1 MENNKFVLIPLHLWE
16 QGTLQ
21 LSSIDT
27 EPGDARI
34 RFFKRKQ
41 PIHPG
46 YIGKNFMT
54 PKKIKDTDPPNQNE
68 RLKEYLLKEFRK
80 DSNAKKNL
88 SELFENS
95 YNFSLNNT
103 IVVDNVDTEVHA
115 RDFIH
120 NLRRENGSFDLKYS
134 IILNTLNFPQNY
146 MTNTVALADDDS
158 SWLFLKDS
166 SWINCTGVD
175 QQLLDHSII

>member
-21 LSSIDT
+21 LPSIDT

-41 PIHPG
+41 PIDPS
-46 YIGKNFMT
+46 YIGKNLIT
-54 PKKIKDTDPPNQNE
+54 TKKISKDTDPPKQNE
-68 RLKEYLLKEFRK
+68 RLKEYLLNEFRK
-80 DSNAKKNL
+80 DSNAKKII
-88 SELFENS
+88 SELFENKAIT
-95 YNFSLNNT
+95 FSLNNT

-120 NLRRENGSFDLKYS
+120 NLRRKNGSFDPKYS
-134 IILNTLNFPQNY
+134 IILNTLNFPQSY
-146 MTNTVALADDDS
+146 MTNTVALTDDDN
-158 SWLFLKDS
+158 SWLSFS
-166 SWINCTGVD
+166 F
-175 QQLLDHSII
+175 

>member
-1 MENNKFVLIPLHLWE
+1 MNGWKNTFSRNLGK
-16 QGTLQ
+16 
-21 LSSIDT
+21 
-27 EPGDARI
+27 I
-34 RFFKRKQ
+34 RMQRKTF
-41 PIHPG
+41 P
-46 YIGKNFMT
+46 NF
-54 PKKIKDTDPPNQNE
+54 
-68 RLKEYLLKEFRK
+68 LKT
-80 DSNAKKNL
+80 AIT
-88 SELFENS
+88 
-95 YNFSLNNT
+95 FSLNNT
-103 IVVDNVDTEVHA
+103 IVVDNIDTEVHA